1 MTSKINYIIVLL
13 IYLTISSCVR
23 YKDTI
28 IFSDATYE
36 QKFTGD
42 SIKQLDFSKKPIR
55 PNDFLEIEITAEG
68 RKLAELQENK
78 FRGSDMQDIIIGGG
92 GGQMIGGQMVGGQNG
107 GSSPFGGNGYLLDNQ
122 ARLKLPSVGYIELNN
137 KSLEEAEKLIEEEFK
152 KIYEK
157 PFVSVKYG
165 MYKAT
170 VMNMAGGISSQG
182 AAGGL
187 KFFTTPTVNILDF
200 FGVSSSLNKQV
211 DLSRIRVI
219 RTDFN
224 GQKKYL
230 EIDLSSI
237 ESIKNEAYNIQP
249 DDIVVLIERKN
260 LFNRTEF
267 ISFAAFVTVPFTLLN
282 TALLFIGLFTN

>member
-13 IYLTISSCVR
+13 IYFIASSCVR
-23 YKDTI
+23 YRDTI
-28 IFSDATYE
+28 IFNDALYE
-36 QKFTGD
+36 QKFAGD
-42 SIKQLDFSKKPIR
+42 SIQNLDFSKKPIR

-78 FRGSDMQDIIIGGG
+78 FRGSDMQDIIIGGA
-92 GGQMIGGQMVGGQNG
+92 GGQMMGGQMMGGQNG

-137 KSLEEAEKLIEEEFK
+137 KTLEEAEKLIEAEFK

-157 PFVSVKYG
+157 PFVIVKYG

-170 VMNMAGGISSQG
+170 VINTAGVVNAGG

-211 DLSRIRVI
+211 DISSIRVI
-219 RTDFN
+219 RTDFD

-230 EIDLSSI
+230 EIDLSSV

-249 DDIVVLIERKN
+249 DDIVVLIERKT
-260 LFNRTEF
+260 LFSRTELT
-267 ISFAAFVTVPFTLLN
+267 SFASYITIPFTLLN
-282 TALLFIGLFTN
+282 TALLFISLFNN